1 MNAPIFDPTTTI
13 IEQRGAFVSPPPG
26 AEPVPTSAD
35 GARYSVF
42 TIDRKRAFLRNLQ
55 LFGNVRNATRAA
67 CVSAQT
73 AYRARRQ
80 SAQFR
85 LLWDAALLAARGAA
99 EATLADRAINGVEE
113 AVYYHGEEVARRR
126 RYDSRLLLAHLARLD
141 RLEEREEVSAML
153 ETLDDCIDALGEGVG
168 VEEALARAASQAAER
183 EASQATGREA
193 GNCSQGG
200 VPPVPSCRNG
210 EPEAEDADGPGP
222 ELEPVLEQRLQAMEA
237 ARPDDAVPLADL
249 ACAEVDIGLIEAAQ
263 LDAFEAGEPLW
274 WEAMPQPLAGNAED
288 DDPAS
293 ATHSA
298 GVSWAL
304 LRDKE
309 RD

>member
-13 IEQRGAFVSPPPG
+13 IEQRGTFVSPPPG
-26 AEPVPTSAD
+26 AEPVPTSAE

-42 TIDRKRAFLRNLQ
+42 TLDRKRAFLRNLQ
-55 LFGNVRNATRAA
+55 LFGNVRHATRAA

-85 LLWDAALLAARGAA
+85 LMWDAALLAARGAA

-141 RLEEREEVSAML
+141 RLEESEEVAAML
-153 ETLDDCIDALGEGVG
+153 ETLDDCIDALGEGVEVEDAFARHAPQALSG
-168 VEEALARAASQAAER
+168 ERVEEAE
-183 EASQATGREA
+183 
-193 GNCSQGG
+193 NCSQGG
-200 VPPVPSCRNG
+200 VPPVPSCRKG
-210 EPEAEDADGPGP
+210 EPEP
-222 ELEPVLEQRLQAMEA
+222 ELEQRLQAMEA
-237 ARPDDAVPLADL
+237 ARPGDAPPLADL
-249 ACAEVDIGLIEAAQ
+249 ACTQADIGLIEAAQ

-274 WEAMPQPLAGNAED
+274 WEAMPEPLADCTER

-293 ATHSA
+293 ATHPA

>member
-26 AEPVPTSAD
+26 AEPVPTSAE

-85 LLWDAALLAARGAA
+85 LMWDAALLAARGAA

-113 AVYYHGEEVARRR
+113 AVYYHGVEVARRR

-141 RLEEREEVSAML
+141 RLEEREEVAAML

-168 VEEALARAASQAAER
+168 IEEAFARHAPQALSGERVEERGEGVV
-183 EASQATGREA
+183 EEG

-210 EPEAEDADGPGP
+210 EPEPA
-222 ELEPVLEQRLQAMEA
+222 LEPDLEQRLQAMEA
-237 ARPDDAVPLADL
+237 ARPEDAPPLADL
-249 ACAEVDIGLIEAAQ
+249 ACAQADIGLIEAAQ

-274 WEAMPQPLAGNAED
+274 WEAMPEPLADCTQD

-293 ATHSA
+293 ATHPA

>member
-26 AEPVPTSAD
+26 AEPVPTSAE

-42 TIDRKRAFLRNLQ
+42 TLDRKRAFLRNLQ
-55 LFGNVRNATRAA
+55 LFGNVRHATRAA

-141 RLEEREEVSAML
+141 RLEEREEVTAML

-168 VEEALARAASQAAER
+168 VEEALARHGPHALSGER
-183 EASQATGREA
+183 VGGLVEEG

-210 EPEAEDADGPGP
+210 EPEAEDADGP
-222 ELEPVLEQRLQAMEA
+222 EPALEQRLQEMEA
-237 ARPDDAVPLADL
+237 ARPDDAPPLADL
-249 ACAEVDIGLIEAAQ
+249 ACAEADIGLIEAAQ

-274 WEAMPQPLAGNAED
+274 WEAMPEPLADCTED

-298 GVSWAL
+298 GVSWPL